1 MKKLLFVLLT
11 LCLLLASCAS
21 ASIAHIQ
28 PVKDGFLN
36 TEYNDY
42 SFTLRVEM
50 GKKCVLL
57 ASGDVSVSQDPLS
70 LTAEIEETFLGD
82 NLGKTQ
88 LSWSDGMLST
98 DGVKEETSWEELRSS
113 MIYAAPLVFEESE
126 VKKTETGT
134 TLAGT
139 LYRHYIKDNSQSAV
153 LYDLLGAALP
163 EICGVA
169 SVVKD
174 ESTFED
180 IVCEYILSED
190 GTPAAYSVTFT
201 AVYQDTPPYVP
212 GVTPDKSDYTVE
224 VGIEFRINYN

>member
-11 LCLLLASCAS
+11 FCLLLASCAS
-21 ASIAHIQ
+21 ADNTHIQ
-28 PVKDGFLN
+28 PVKDGFSD

-57 ASGDVSVSQDPLS
+57 ASGDVSVTDSPLS

-88 LSWSDGMLST
+88 ISWSDGKLST

-113 MIYAAPLVFEESE
+113 MIYAAPLVFEESM

-139 LYRHYIKDNSQSAV
+139 IYRHYIKDNSKSDT
-153 LYDLLGAALP
+153 LYVLLGAALP

-169 SVVKD
+169 SVIKD
-174 ESTFED
+174 ESEFKD
-180 IVCEYILSED
+180 IVCEYTLSED
-190 GTPAAYSVTFT
+190 GEPLGYTIRFT

-224 VGIEFRINYN
+224 VGIEFRLTYN

>member
-1 MKKLLFVLLT
+1 MKKLLIFLVA
-11 LCLLLASCAS
+11 LCLLLVSCDS
-21 ASIAHIQ
+21 ADNAHIQ
-28 PVKDGFLN
+28 PVKDGFSN

-57 ASGDVSVSQDPLS
+57 ASGDVSVSDDPLA

-82 NLGKTQ
+82 NLGKSQ
-88 LSWSDGMLST
+88 ISWSGGMLTT

-113 MIYAAPLVFEESE
+113 MIYSVPLVFEESE
-126 VKKTETGT
+126 IKKTETGT
-134 TLAGT
+134 TLAGNI
-139 LYRHYIKDNSQSAV
+139 YRHYIKDNSKGDA
-153 LYDLLGAALP
+153 LYSLLGAALP

-174 ESTFED
+174 ESAFED

-190 GTPAAYSVTFT
+190 GAPGSYSISFT
-201 AVYQDTPPYVP
+201 AIYQDTPPYIP